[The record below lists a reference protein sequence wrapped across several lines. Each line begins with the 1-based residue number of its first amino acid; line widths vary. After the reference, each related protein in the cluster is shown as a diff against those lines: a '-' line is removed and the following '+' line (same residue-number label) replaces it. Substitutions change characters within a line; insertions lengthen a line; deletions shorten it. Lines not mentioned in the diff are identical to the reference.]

1 MERKEKRREAVKV
14 ENLKKSYGDRQVLK
28 GVSFQVSRGEI
39 FGVLGVNGA
48 GKTTLLECLEGF
60 RRYEEGK
67 VWIGGT
73 CGVQLQNAALPAY
86 IRPEEAMKLF
96 SGWKGTKKDRQS
108 RPTLELEDIRG
119 KRYGQL
125 STGQKRRLQLALALI
140 GSPEI
145 LFLDEPA
152 AGLDVEARQKLH
164 RAILELKKEGT
175 AIILTSHDMGEVEQL
190 CDRIAILREGSLIFQ
205 GTAKELAARTD
216 GRCRVKIV
224 TKEGEEVRFMREI
237 GEELLAALEEYKRK
251 GIKIQDIQVDRGTLE
266 EHFLSLAGEVSP

>member
-1 MERKEKRREAVKV
+1 
-14 ENLKKSYGDRQVLK
+14 
-28 GVSFQVSRGEI
+28 
-39 FGVLGVNGA
+39 
-48 GKTTLLECLEGF
+48 
-60 RRYEEGK
+60 
-67 VWIGGT
+67 
-73 CGVQLQNAALPAY
+73 
-86 IRPEEAMKLF
+86 MKLF

-108 RPTLELEDIRG
+108 RPALELEDIRG

-237 GEELLAALEEYKRK
+237 GEELLLPWRNTKEKESESRTSRLTEGRWKN
-251 GIKIQDIQVDRGTLE
+251 IFCPWRGR
-266 EHFLSLAGEVSP
+266 